1 MIWYIALGSAIGGV
15 LRYLLGGWVQRL
27 SGPAFPTGTLL
38 VNVSGSLLLGFLLR
52 WASHPPSLSAEGRAF
67 LTVGLCG
74 GYTTF
79 STFSAESVTLMQD
92 GQWGKALAYVGGSV
106 ALSLAATAV
115 GFALGTPL
123 AGR

>member
-1 MIWYIALGSAIGGV
+1 MIWYIALGSAIGGA
-15 LRYLLGGWVQRL
+15 LRYLVGGWVQRL
-27 SGPAFPTGTLL
+27 AGPAFPTGTLL

-52 WASHPPSLSAEGRAF
+52 WASHPPSLSAELRAF

-79 STFSAESVTLMQD
+79 STYSAESVTLLQD
-92 GQWGKALAYVGGSV
+92 GQWGKALTYVAASV
-106 ALSLAATAV
+106 ALSLAATAA

-123 AGR
+123 ASR